1 MLASAIHALISA
13 SDLSALLHCCLFC
26 SFLFFFLLF
35 KLPCDRI
42 EGAFIGET
50 W

>member
-13 SDLSALLHCCLFC
+13 SDLSTLLHCCLFR
-26 SFLFFFLLF
+26 SFLFFLFF